1 MSAVILSLSMITV
14 TIVNSLYSLFEWGVD
29 AVDEIA
35 TNNNSIDRQ
44 NLINTALELCSILKY
59 EFILSPVSCMQC

>member
-44 NLINTALELCSILKY
+44 NLINTALELCNILKY